1 MLGIQGSA
9 EQVPI
14 DFSEVFEAV
23 NSRQVSQSIVIAMVK
38 KPNNE
43 VTLPN
48 LARWGF
54 AKFG

>member
-23 NSRQVSQSIVIAMVK
+23 NSRQVSQSIAIAMVK